1 MLRFLTELEQY
12 ERFKQEDRPLELVHL
27 KIRTLIRDI
36 SAALRAAPENREL
49 QDRLS
54 QLQEE
59 LADIERRA
67 PWIVADYPP
76 EFSFWGS
83 GPGVL

>member
-1 MLRFLTELEQY
+1 MLGILQDLEQL

-27 KIRTLIRDI
+27 KIRTLIRDLT
-36 SAALRAAPENREL
+36 STLQSDPENPELRE
-49 QDRLS
+49 RLR

-67 PWIVADYPP
+67 PWIVADFPI
-76 EFSFWGS
+76 EMSLWGDRA
-83 GPGVL
+83 GLL